1 MKQPEDTK
9 TMDLALAEKRGRGRP
24 PKPDALTGAERAKRF
39 RDAHR
44 EGVKKALAPETV
56 TENKKTVTE
65 KEIED
70 LRSAEATRTMHL
82 MAAHA
87 ELRILTEKIAELQ
100 AKYDLEHQ
108 ARIQAEKKLATVKAK
123 MKKQ

>member
-44 EGVKKALAPETV
+44 EGVKKSLAPKSV

-70 LRSAEATRTMHL
+70 LLSAEATRTMHL

-87 ELRILTEKIAELQ
+87 ELRILTEKMAELQ

-108 ARIQAEKKLATVKAK
+108 ARIQAEKRLATLKAK
-123 MKKQ
+123 AKK

>member
-44 EGVKKALAPETV
+44 EGMKKALTEPV
-56 TENKKTVTE
+56 TEIKKTVTQ
-65 KEIED
+65 KEFEE
-70 LRSAEATRTMHL
+70 LQRAEQSRSLALAS
-82 MAAHA
+82 AHA
-87 ELRILTEKIAELQ
+87 EIRILIARLVEKDAEIATLRSRR
-100 AKYDLEHQ
+100 KSS
-108 ARIQAEKKLATVKAK
+108 K
-123 MKKQ
+123 

>member
-9 TMDLALAEKRGRGRP
+9 TIDLALAEKRGRGRP
-24 PKPDALTGAERAKRF
+24 PKLDALTGAERAKRF
-39 RDAHR
+39 RDARR
-44 EGVKKALAPETV
+44 EGVKKTITPDAV

-70 LRSAEATRTMHL
+70 LRNAEATRTMHL

-87 ELRILTEKIAELQ
+87 ELRILTEKIVELQ
-100 AKYDLEHQ
+100 AKYDLEYQ
-108 ARIQAEKKLATVKAK
+108 ARIQAEKRLAAAKTK

>member
-24 PKPDALTGAERAKRF
+24 PKPDALSGAERAKRF

-44 EGVKKALAPETV
+44 DGVKKALTKAITENEETV
-56 TENKKTVTE
+56 TKKE
-65 KEIED
+65 FDD
-70 LRSAEATRTMHL
+70 LKRSEEARTMHL
-82 MAAHA
+82 MSAHS

-100 AKYDLEHQ
+100 AKFDLEHQ
-108 ARIQAEKKLATVKAK
+108 ARIQAEKQLAAAKAK
-123 MKKQ
+123 VKKQ